1 MYATR
6 HCLLLAGV
14 LMPLVILLK
23 SPEND
28 MQIAASKVIGCLA
41 SDPQSMQ
48 EFVAA
53 GTSLYLMQI

>member
-1 MYATR
+1 
-6 HCLLLAGV
+6 
-14 LMPLVILLK
+14 MPLVILLK